1 MKGEIVDICMLL
13 DHKVSSIMIHAQTF
27 FNEIN
32 NKGNN
37 LIFNIIRKALAKLC
51 NEFKSLDSAKFK
63 AIAVTLLKLVGKGL
77 F

>member
-13 DHKVSSIMIHAQTF
+13 DHKVFSIMIHDQTF
-27 FNEIN
+27 FIEIN

-37 LIFNIIRKALAKLC
+37 LIYNIIPKALAKLS

-63 AIAVTLLKLVGKGL
+63 AIAVN
-77 F
+77 FIEISR